1 MLPNW
6 RCTSQGS
13 HGRRAA
19 PLRAMFGS
27 SAGEPGRHA
36 ATIPYTKLT
45 RIPFPDVAV
54 SEVTV
59 FRPHT
64 APGLFVSRHLQAMDL
79 LALPDLGDGDL
90 DREARKMA
98 LEAFVG
104 LRRPL
109 GALVLF
115 LHVVALEDYV
125 RDLGARL
132 SDVEALR
139 RLLPSVVGLGPQS
152 VVLRADRPFGRLDKD
167 PLPLSDH
174 ARVNERYNSILGVEP
189 FPLPDIPQLADLA
202 LIRHTVAH
210 HAARVRP
217 IDVPR
222 FQYWEM
228 RPGQLVNPPVP
239 YVRQLATFLYHTGAN
254 FERAVRLAVFRAV
267 LPQLP
272 SSWVDE
278 PPELLRELIELFNW
292 FGLLPEDNGA
302 LDVPPWAPE
311 YEQAMRHRQEAMRHQ
326 LVERCVAQLV
336 KDLARDAV

>member
-1 MLPNW
+1 M
-6 RCTSQGS
+6 
-13 HGRRAA
+13 
-19 PLRAMFGS
+19 
-27 SAGEPGRHA
+27 
-36 ATIPYTKLT
+36 T
-45 RIPFPDVAV
+45 RIPFPDVLV
-54 SEVTV
+54 GEFTI
-59 FRPHT
+59 FRPQT
-64 APGLFVSRHLQAMDL
+64 APGLFVSRHLQALDL
-79 LALPDLGDGDL
+79 LAFPDLGDGDL
-90 DREARKMA
+90 DREARKEA

-139 RLLPSVVGLGPQS
+139 RLLPAVLGLGPQA
-152 VVLRADRPFGRLDKD
+152 VALRSDRPFARLDKD

-174 ARVNERYNSILGVEP
+174 ARVNELYHSILGVVP
-189 FPLPDIPQLADLA
+189 FPLADIPQLSDLA

-210 HAARVRP
+210 HAARVRS
-217 IDVPR
+217 IDVSR

-239 YVRQLATFLYHTGAN
+239 YVRQLATFLYRTGAN
-254 FERAVRLAVFRAV
+254 FERAVRLAVFRAI

-278 PPELLRELIELFNW
+278 PPELVRELIELFNW
-292 FGLLPEDNGA
+292 FGLLPDDNGA
-302 LDVPPWAPE
+302 LDVPPWDLG
-311 YEQAMRHRQEAMRHQ
+311 YEQAMRDRQEARRRQ

-336 KDLARDAV
+336 EDLARDAA